1 MERVCKT
8 EDIVEQR
15 GMVDANDMADTKR
28 AMTETL
34 TRLYDHRKE
43 AGALLDLLDGEGKI
57 TPLIEKG
64 VQKILERVNGRIM
77 EDDPFF
83 AYFYLQLDHQLR
95 TDIASPTASNFKGGR
110 YCLYINPYQ
119 FLPLPMEQMKN
130 AIKHEIL
137 HILLQHMSRANI
149 LKKSY
154 DSYVVNLA
162 MDAVVNN
169 YLQDMP
175 RDAITVPYLNE
186 RFSLELK
193 PFRTLEYYAS
203 KLQAAYDQLK
213 ADKDGKD
220 TQSQEADQEFSDIE
234 GESDQ
239 DQGGD
244 PVEYTF
250 NAERTHDVWDESDPL
265 SDKDIEAFTQEYI
278 EKANHGHAEGYLG
291 SLIQE
296 FYQYKSDLPWHH
308 YLKKLMGTIEVGHK
322 KTMTR
327 RNRRQPSRLD
337 LRGSIRNHKARVVVA
352 LDTSGSI
359 TGEQFR
365 EALMETLQILKAY
378 QHDLIIVECDNQIQR
393 SYYLKTMKDLET
405 RLEGRGGTA
414 FSPVVAFANDKQAD
428 LLIYFTDGAGEE
440 HLDPLPK
447 GYKILWV
454 LTHDGD
460 LSLVKPYGLVKPLE
474 NKTIASRFEG
484 DVDEEIARENNRGG
498 FSMANQEKFFEWS
511 EEFLDRRH
519 IVSNFRDGV
528 TEKENPRI

>member
-169 YLQDMP
+169 Y
-175 RDAITVPYLNE
+175 
-186 RFSLELK
+186 
-193 PFRTLEYYAS
+193 
-203 KLQAAYDQLK
+203 
-213 ADKDGKD
+213 
-220 TQSQEADQEFSDIE
+220 
-234 GESDQ
+234 
-239 DQGGD
+239 
-244 PVEYTF
+244 
-250 NAERTHDVWDESDPL
+250 
-265 SDKDIEAFTQEYI
+265 
-278 EKANHGHAEGYLG
+278 HA
-291 SLIQE
+291 
-296 FYQYKSDLPWHH
+296 
-308 YLKKLMGTIEVGHK
+308 T
-322 KTMTR
+322 
-327 RNRRQPSRLD
+327 
-337 LRGSIRNHKARVVVA
+337 
-352 LDTSGSI
+352 
-359 TGEQFR
+359 
-365 EALMETLQILKAY
+365 
-378 QHDLIIVECDNQIQR
+378 
-393 SYYLKTMKDLET
+393 
-405 RLEGRGGTA
+405 
-414 FSPVVAFANDKQAD
+414 
-428 LLIYFTDGAGEE
+428 
-440 HLDPLPK
+440 
-447 GYKILWV
+447 
-454 LTHDGD
+454 
-460 LSLVKPYGLVKPLE
+460 
-474 NKTIASRFEG
+474 
-484 DVDEEIARENNRGG
+484 
-498 FSMANQEKFFEWS
+498 
-511 EEFLDRRH
+511 
-519 IVSNFRDGV
+519 
-528 TEKENPRI
+528 